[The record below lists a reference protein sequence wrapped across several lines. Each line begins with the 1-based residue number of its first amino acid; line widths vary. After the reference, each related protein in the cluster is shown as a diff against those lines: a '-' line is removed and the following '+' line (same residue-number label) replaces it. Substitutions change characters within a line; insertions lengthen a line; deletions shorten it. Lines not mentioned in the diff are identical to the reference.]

1 MDIYAAPLK
10 DQLFCL
16 TRLSGLDDVQN
27 LPGCEEVTAE
37 FADAVLQESG
47 RFASKVLSPLNHTG
61 DREGAQW
68 VDYRVAT
75 PAGFKDAYQQY
86 VAAGWNG
93 LGCDPE
99 FGGQG
104 MPKLIVAAVQEMWR
118 SANLSFSLAPLLTVG
133 AIEALTLCASEPL
146 KHQFLPKMIAGTWAG
161 TMNLTEPQAGTD
173 LSLIRTRAT
182 PQADGTYRIVGQ
194 KIFITYGEQ
203 DWTENIIHLVLARTP
218 TAPAGVRG
226 ISMFLV
232 PKILVSTSGQLGE
245 PNDVVC
251 TGIEH
256 KLGIH
261 ASPTC
266 SMSYGDKGGALGYL
280 VGEENRGLEYMF
292 IMMNSARFSVGL
304 EGLGISEA
312 AYQKARAYARTRVQ
326 SRSLTG
332 GKESV
337 TIIHHPDV
345 KRMLL
350 MMRSKIEA
358 MRSLAYVVAARH
370 DFAIRHPDAAIRKQN
385 QQFVDLM
392 IPVVKGWFTENG
404 QQITS
409 LGIQVHGGMGYI
421 EETGAAQY
429 FRDAR
434 IATIYEGTTGI
445 QANDLI
451 GRKIGRE
458 SGATLFA
465 VLDEIDTVAA
475 ELAKF
480 DGDHFAA
487 IRAAL
492 ADGVRAVRRAG
503 TYIAAQFGADAT
515 AVSVG
520 AVPFLELL
528 GIVAGGWQ
536 LARAAMIAQTEID
549 AGRSENFYKAKIV
562 TARFYSDHVLSAAA
576 GLAQTVVC
584 GAPGALD
591 MANDWY

>member
-37 FADAVLQESG
+37 FVDAVLQESG

-75 PAGFKDAYQQY
+75 PAGFKEAYQQY

-146 KHQFLPKMIAGTWAG
+146 KRQFLPKMIAGTWTG

-245 PNDVVC
+245 PNDVIC

-312 AYQKARAYARTRVQ
+312 AYQKARAYA
-326 SRSLTG
+326 
-332 GKESV
+332 
-337 TIIHHPDV
+337 
-345 KRMLL
+345 
-350 MMRSKIEA
+350 
-358 MRSLAYVVAARH
+358 Y
-370 DFAIRHPDAAIRKQN
+370 
-385 QQFVDLM
+385 
-392 IPVVKGWFTENG
+392 
-404 QQITS
+404 
-409 LGIQVHGGMGYI
+409 
-421 EETGAAQY
+421 
-429 FRDAR
+429 
-434 IATIYEGTTGI
+434 
-445 QANDLI
+445 
-451 GRKIGRE
+451 
-458 SGATLFA
+458 
-465 VLDEIDTVAA
+465 
-475 ELAKF
+475 
-480 DGDHFAA
+480 
-487 IRAAL
+487 
-492 ADGVRAVRRAG
+492 RAG
-503 TYIAAQFGADAT
+503 A
-515 AVSVG
+515 
-520 AVPFLELL
+520 
-528 GIVAGGWQ
+528 
-536 LARAAMIAQTEID
+536 
-549 AGRSENFYKAKIV
+549 
-562 TARFYSDHVLSAAA
+562 
-576 GLAQTVVC
+576 
-584 GAPGALD
+584 
-591 MANDWY
+591 